1 MKNENKNFLNLLLTN
16 KKRYDI
22 IITVENKNKLFNM
35 KGVII
40 MTVRIIDHINGNV
53 RLYSGIKTIRYRG
66 AYYSLVFYDGKII
79 NFHNLIYTID
89 YYDDGDE

>member
-1 MKNENKNFLNLLLTN
+1 M
-16 KKRYDI
+16 

-40 MTVRIIDHINGNV
+40 MTVRIIDHINGDIRFYSNV
-53 RLYSGIKTIRYRG
+53 KTIRYRR
-66 AYYSLVFYDGKII
+66 AYNSLVFYDGKII

-89 YYDDGDE
+89 YYDDEKDY